1 MRRFAPTWVYASAGG
16 LAGVAGFV
24 NATAWLGAKHQ
35 GITHVTGTITDAA
48 TRVGSQPFQAFE
60 HLLVLLAFLSGAIL
74 SGALIGGA
82 SLRLGRS
89 YGLGLLIEGVLLVG
103 AFLARWNAG
112 YPLWA
117 DLLAACA
124 CGLQNA
130 LATTFSGAV
139 LRTTHMTGVV
149 TDLGLML
156 GQLLRGHAFDRWR
169 FWLYLTLLAGF
180 TSGGIVGGAAY
191 SHWADA
197 ALLVPAG
204 LVLCSAVAYWI
215 WLPFH
220 QRGVQV
226 QGELPHEATR

>member
-24 NATAWLGAKHQ
+24 NATSWLGAKHQ
-35 GITHVTGTITDAA
+35 GITHVTGIMTDAA
-48 TRVGSQPFQAFE
+48 TRVGSHPLQAFE
-60 HLLVLLAFLSGAIL
+60 HLLVLVAFLSGAIL
-74 SGALIGGA
+74 SGALMGDA
-82 SLRLGRS
+82 SLKLGRS
-89 YGLGLLIEGVLLVG
+89 YGLGLLIEGMLLVA
-103 AFLARWNAG
+103 AFLARWNQG

-156 GQLLRGHAFDRWR
+156 GQLLRGNTFDRWR

-180 TSGGIVGGAAY
+180 ASGGIIGTAAY
-191 SHWADA
+191 ALLSDA

-204 LVLCSAVAYWI
+204 LVLSSAAAYWA
-215 WLPFH
+215 WLPSY
-220 QRGVQV
+220 QRSAQV
-226 QGELPHEATR
+226 RGSES